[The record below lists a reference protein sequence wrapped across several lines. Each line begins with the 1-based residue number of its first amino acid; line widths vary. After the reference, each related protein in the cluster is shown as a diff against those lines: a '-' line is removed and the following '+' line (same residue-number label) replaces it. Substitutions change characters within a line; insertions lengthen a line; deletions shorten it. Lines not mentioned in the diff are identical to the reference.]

1 MTRPVPIEKVRNIG
15 IIAHIDAGK
24 TTVTERILFYSGRT
38 YKIGEVDEGTAV
50 MDWMAQERER
60 GITIVAAATTCEW
73 AGHMIN
79 IVDTPGHV
87 DFTVEV
93 ERSLRV
99 LDGGIVLFDAVAG
112 VQSQSETVWRQADR
126 YHIPRISF
134 INKMDRVG
142 ADFWRTVSMIR
153 DRLVARPLPLQI
165 PLGVE
170 EKHLGVI
177 DLAKEVAWI
186 FPGDRDEEPIEV
198 PLPER
203 YGEDRNGWPEEFVA
217 ALARAEAAAP
227 GASELTISSLGEAR
241 VRREE
246 LIEAVAELDDQLL
259 ISYIEGR
266 HIAAA
271 ELDKAIRRATMANVV
286 TPVLCGSAIRNRGIQ
301 PLLDAVIDYLP
312 SPVDV
317 PPVAGVHP
325 KTGKTIQR
333 EAADDEPF
341 AALAF
346 KIVADP
352 YVGRL
357 AYFRVYSG
365 KVDQGSLV
373 YNSTHDGRER
383 IGRLLRMHAER
394 REDIQ
399 ETYAGAIVAAVGL
412 KKTFTGDTLCDKSQ
426 PIILEAIK
434 FPEPVISIAIEPRT
448 KDDQD
453 RMSET
458 LGRLADEDPTFR
470 TRYDPDTGQ
479 TIISGMG
486 ELHLEIIVDR
496 MMKEYRVEANVG
508 KPEVAYKE
516 AITRPAKTEGRFVR
530 QSGGHGQYGVVELE
544 VAPRERGAGFQFV
557 NKIVGAA
564 IPREFI
570 PPVERGVKEALET
583 GVLANYPVV
592 DVEVTLVDGG
602 YHPVDSSELA
612 FRMAGSM
619 AVRQALSRAKPVLLE
634 PIMEI
639 EVATPEQFFGDVLAD
654 VNARRGHV
662 TMVDQRGHMRLIR
675 ALVPLAETFGYATG
689 LRSLTQGRATY
700 TMEFDHYKEVPSSVA
715 ETLLGRVRGYVR
727 R

>member
-1 MTRPVPIEKVRNIG
+1 MTRPVPIENVRNIG

-24 TTVTERILFYSGRT
+24 TTVTERVLFYSGRT

-50 MDWMAQERER
+50 MDWMTQERER
-60 GITIVAAATTCEW
+60 GITITAAATTCDW

-134 INKMDRVG
+134 VNKMDRVG
-142 ADFWRTVSMIR
+142 ADFWRTVDMIH
-153 DRLVARPLPLQI
+153 DRLVARPLPIQI

-186 FPGDRDEEPIEV
+186 FPGDKDEMPAKV

-203 YGEDRNGWPEEFVA
+203 YGEDRNGWPEEFVT
-217 ALARAEAAAP
+217 ALSKADTAVP
-227 GASELTISSLGEAR
+227 GAGELIISSLGEAS

-246 LIEAVAELDDQLL
+246 LIETVAELDDQLL
-259 ISYIEGR
+259 ISYVEGR
-266 HIAAA
+266 HIPAA
-271 ELDKAIRRATMANVV
+271 ELDKAIRRATLANVV
-286 TPVLCGSAIRNRGIQ
+286 TPVMCGSAMRNRGIR

-317 PPVAGVHP
+317 PPIKGIHP
-325 KTGKTIQR
+325 KTGETIERQ
-333 EAADDEPF
+333 AADDEPF

-373 YNSTHDGRER
+373 HNSTRDERER

-412 KKTFTGDTLCDKSQ
+412 KKTSTGDTLCDKSH
-426 PIILEAIK
+426 PIVLEAIK

-458 LGRLADEDPTFR
+458 LGRLSEEDPTFR
-470 TRYDPDTGQ
+470 TRYDSDTGQ

-516 AITRPAKTEGRFVR
+516 AITRSAKTEGRFIR
-530 QSGGHGQYGVVELE
+530 QTGGHGQYGIVELE

-570 PPVERGVKEALET
+570 TPVEQGVKEALET
-583 GVLANYPVV
+583 GVLGNYPVV
-592 DVEVTLVDGG
+592 DVEVTLVDGSS
-602 YHPVDSSELA
+602 HPVDSSELA

-619 AVRQALSRAKPVLLE
+619 AVRQALSQAKPILLE

-654 VNARRGHV
+654 VNGRRGHV
-662 TMVDQRGHMRLIR
+662 SMVDQRGHMRLIR

-700 TMEFDHYKEVPSSVA
+700 TMEFDHYQEVPSSVA
-715 ETLLGRVRGYVR
+715 EALLGRARGYVR